1 MSLDQYPI
9 FIICRDRV
17 SDLAL
22 LVSWLEKVG
31 QEKIYFIDNASTY
44 EPLLDYYK
52 NTPHNVIHMGWN
64 SGHTGIW
71 NSGTLGEI
79 LGPDQHFVVTDPD
92 IVPTE
97 ECPDN
102 ALDYF
107 RELLNENSGITKA
120 GFGLRIDD
128 LPNHYKFKDEVIAYE
143 RGFWGSG
150 RDYPQINYAPID
162 TTFALYKPGASQDI
176 SYCIRTAH
184 PYVARHAPWYMDS
197 NNLSEEELY
206 YREHANQSIT
216 SWNSDSLPHWWR
228 PL

>member
-52 NTPHNVIHMGWN
+52 DTPHNVIYMGWN

-71 NSGTLGEI
+71 NVGTLGEI
-79 LGPDQHFVVTDPD
+79 LGADQHFVVTDPD

-107 RELLNENSGITKA
+107 RELSEFYVRKLKQTSCFYGI
-120 GFGLRIDD
+120 
-128 LPNHYKFKDEVIAYE
+128 
-143 RGFWGSG
+143 
-150 RDYPQINYAPID
+150 
-162 TTFALYKPGASQDI
+162 
-176 SYCIRTAH
+176 
-184 PYVARHAPWYMDS
+184 
-197 NNLSEEELY
+197 
-206 YREHANQSIT
+206 SIT
-216 SWNSDSLPHWWR
+216 YWRVAHRRHRKFNYCHTNCFFATIEASNFCERAKVEQSLR
-228 PL
+228 DERKGDRK